1 MAEMYN
7 DSLSTASKRIVAM
20 ASNLKITRDAM
31 KYLADMAN
39 ELT

>member
-20 ASNLKITRDAM
+20 ASNLKMVKEAM
-31 KYLADMAN
+31 KFLADMAN
-39 ELT
+39 EFT